1 MDKRNDLDNIL
12 EIKIDIQISIKI
24 SKKIKLQIYNIEFND
39 DNITMRI
46 IQDLNNTNI
55 KYKEN
60 EK

>member
-24 SKKIKLQIYNIEFND
+24 SKKIKLQTYNIEFND
-39 DNITMRI
+39 DNIIMRI
-46 IQDLNNTNI
+46 IQDIKNTNN
-55 KYKEN
+55 KFKEN